1 MTVAIRPLLIISAI
15 AVINVGCGGANGN
28 GLATTTSTTVTPT
41 PTSERSSA
49 VTLRA
54 SVRSAIAANLQLS
67 LYVLW
72 HNRVPVWAM
81 QSTRGPALIA
91 LRSAAAARRGQ
102 GIQIKNLSGHQTV
115 VSISLAPSYT
125 MATAVIRDQR
135 WVAPYKSGHRLGRAI
150 SGNEHSRIELHRV
163 DNTAR
168 FVVWRVSP
176 IQ

>member
-1 MTVAIRPLLIISAI
+1 MTVAIRPLLIVFAI
-15 AVINVGCGGANGN
+15 AVTNAGCGGANRN

-41 PTSERSSA
+41 SERTSA

-54 SVRSAIAANLQLS
+54 SVRTAIAANLQLS

-72 HNRVPVWAM
+72 HNHVPVWAM

-91 LRSAAAARRGQ
+91 LRSAATTRRRQ

-125 MATAVIRDQR
+125 TATAVIR
-135 WVAPYKSGHRLGRAI
+135 AT
-150 SGNEHSRIELHRV
+150 
-163 DNTAR
+163 TA
-168 FVVWRVSP
+168 SSATTSSASTSTTS
-176 IQ
+176 